1 MSVTTPQTVDQLTEQ
16 VVKLRRQVENL
27 KDDKA
32 LIQDQ
37 LDEVLEREK
46 EAQEHDE
53 RQIEHARQIVVN
65 HHDDA
70 GHRGSQRFCTEAPCP
85 ALNALLDDWEVW

>member
-1 MSVTTPQTVDQLTEQ
+1 MTTTAPATVTELQDQ
-16 VVKLRRQVENL
+16 VVKLKRQVENL
-27 KDDKA
+27 RDDKA

-46 EAQEHDE
+46 DAQEHDE

-65 HHDDA
+65 HHDEA
-70 GHRGSQRFCTEAPCP
+70 NHRGSQRFCTEAPCP
-85 ALNALLDDWEVW
+85 ALNALFDEWEVR